1 MLQIIIFGFAIA
13 MILLITDSLSATP
26 KRIKKKNAYINYYNS
41 LVECMAKIN
50 SEYSF
55 TAEKLRS
62 RIALSNDDYARE
74 QFLYVVDEYKKLER
88 DVLDKLWQIKKT
100 VMTNDPKAEE
110 MMKSINMDFCKLTDI
125 IHKFDNIKINTAK
138 SKPKE
143 TQMVIKT
150 NEYFSDCDTKDK
162 LIKRYK
168 ALCKVFHPDNQ
179 AGNADIYMHIKEEY
193 EDKLKRIGD
202 DNE

>member
-1 MLQIIIFGFAIA
+1 MLQIIILGFAIA

-55 TAEKLRS
+55 TAERLRS

-88 DVLDKLWQIKKT
+88 DVLDKLWQIKKI

-125 IHKFDNIKINTAK
+125 IHKFDNIKINTVK

-143 TQMVIKT
+143 AQMVIKS

>member
-55 TAEKLRS
+55 TAERLRS

-88 DVLDKLWQIKKT
+88 DVLDKLWQIKKI

-125 IHKFDNIKINTAK
+125 IHKFDSIKINTAK

-150 NEYFSDCDTKDK
+150 NGYFSDCDTKDK
-162 LIKRYK
+162 LNKRYK